1 MDKFSK
7 PDSYKS
13 ISATQS
19 KNVKPKPKYK
29 VVCENGICRIV

>member
-13 ISATQS
+13 ISSTQY
-19 KNVKPKPKYK
+19 KCVKPVYK
-29 VVCENGICRIV
+29 VVCSNGVCKIIIL